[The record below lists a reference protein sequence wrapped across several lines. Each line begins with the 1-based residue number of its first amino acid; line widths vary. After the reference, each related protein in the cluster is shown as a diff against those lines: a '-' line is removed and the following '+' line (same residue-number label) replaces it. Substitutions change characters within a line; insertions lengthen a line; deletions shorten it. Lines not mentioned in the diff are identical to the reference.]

1 MQKNISKFFYS
12 SSAIVFYILCAVCV
26 IYYVK
31 LYIFDNKQTLSLSE
45 YAKSFTKF
53 IITGDIKDLD
63 TIFNPPAPTPS
74 SSFSY
79 NKHSKK
85 KKYLSL
91 EENNTTVD
99 SIDICKD
106 LKIGGL
112 DEEVKTI
119 INKAFLT
126 RNKKYREVCKD
137 IAFNHV
143 KGILLYGPP
152 GTGKTLIARS
162 LSEKVLKC
170 DSLKIVNGP
179 ELLDKWIGSSEKNM
193 RDLFVD
199 AENGT
204 EDELHVIIF
213 DELDSICRKRSVG
226 DDAGSR
232 CQNNI
237 VNTLLSKM
245 DGYARLNNILIIG
258 MTNNIDFID
267 KALLRPGRFEV
278 QIKINL
284 PSKSGRKDIFKIY
297 IDTLQKHFILGCNY
311 EDLSDITEGYSGA
324 DIEGLVRGVVTKKLL
339 KSSNYNSER
348 EENNNILKLKDF
360 EEEIDTINKK
370 KKIVETPA
378 PWGV

>member
-12 SSAIVFYILCAVCV
+12 SSVIVFYVLCTVCV

-31 LYIFDNKQTLSLSE
+31 KIVFDNTQTLPLSE
-45 YAKSFTKF
+45 YVKSFTKF

-63 TIFNPPAPTPS
+63 TIFNPPPSTTNS
-74 SSFSY
+74 SSY
-79 NKHSKK
+79 KK
-85 KKYLSL
+85 KKKTFPQVEELDSSSL
-91 EENNTTVD
+91 NTESVD
-99 SIDICKD
+99 VCKD

-112 DEEVKTI
+112 NEEVKTI

-137 IAFNHV
+137 IAFSHV

-170 DSLKIVNGP
+170 DSLKVVNGP

-213 DELDSICRKRSVG
+213 DELDSICRKRSG
-226 DDAGSR
+226 FDDAGSR

-245 DGYARLNNILIIG
+245 DGYSKLNNILIIG

-284 PSKSGRKDIFKIY
+284 PSKSGRKEIFKIY
-297 IDTLQKHFILGCNY
+297 IEALQKHFILGCNY

-339 KSSNYNSER
+339 NQSSSSSCN
-348 EENNNILKLKDF
+348 NNNILKLKDF
-360 EEEIDTINKK
+360 EEEMDSIKK
-370 KKIVETPA
+370 DKITKN
-378 PWGV
+378 